1 VKFIDEVRLTT
12 ISGKGGDGCCA
23 FRREKFVPR
32 GGPSGGNGGR
42 GGHIIFRASRHFN
55 TLHGL
60 RFTPIIRAKPGHK
73 GGPSMRTGG
82 QGKDRI
88 IEVPVGTLIRKS
100 SSRLVLADLHEEGS
114 EYRAMEGGKGG
125 RGNASFASSTNRA
138 PTRFEAGGPAQEA
151 EFQLELKLL
160 ADVGLLG
167 FPNAGKS
174 TLISV
179 LSAAR
184 PKVAAYPFTT
194 VAPSLGVVQVAE
206 DYSTFVMADIP
217 GLVEGAAEGVGLGHR
232 FLRHVERCSLLLHMV
247 SLDPLEIE
255 ANGTV
260 EERYE
265 KMNSEL
271 HRYSPELG
279 TRQQLV
285 LLSKLDIA
293 DPDVVAE
300 AERWFAA
307 QGLTVLKGS
316 AVTRAGMKELVS
328 TLAQAIARQREAEA
342 QQAD

>member
-1 VKFIDEVRLTT
+1 V
-12 ISGKGGDGCCA
+12 
-23 FRREKFVPR
+23 
-32 GGPSGGNGGR
+32 
-42 GGHIIFRASRHFN
+42 
-55 TLHGL
+55 
-60 RFTPIIRAKPGHK
+60 
-73 GGPSMRTGG
+73 
-82 QGKDRI
+82 
-88 IEVPVGTLIRKS
+88 
-100 SSRLVLADLHEEGS
+100 
-114 EYRAMEGGKGG
+114 
-125 RGNASFASSTNRA
+125 
-138 PTRFEAGGPAQEA
+138 
-151 EFQLELKLL
+151 QL
-160 ADVGLLG
+160 
-167 FPNAGKS
+167 
-174 TLISV
+174 
-179 LSAAR
+179 
-184 PKVAAYPFTT
+184 
-194 VAPSLGVVQVAE
+194 AE